1 MHLYWK
7 MLVGPWMFVG
17 NVNIGEFF
25 KLDCFFGI
33 LRMFQQNGL
42 VDELKLIITSFFN
55 EQKLDCQIDRVPAN
69 FVISTF

>member
-7 MLVGPWMFVG
+7 MPVGAWMFVG
-17 NVNIGEFF
+17 NVNIGEIF
-25 KLDCFFGI
+25 KLDWFFGI

-55 EQKLDCQIDRVPAN
+55 
-69 FVISTF
+69 